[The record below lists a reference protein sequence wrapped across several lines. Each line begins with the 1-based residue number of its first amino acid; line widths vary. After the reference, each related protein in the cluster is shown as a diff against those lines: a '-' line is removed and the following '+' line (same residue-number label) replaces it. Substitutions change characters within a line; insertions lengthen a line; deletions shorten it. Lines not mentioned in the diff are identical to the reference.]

1 MCSIV
6 GIRRPDG
13 AGTAAAD
20 ARAMLVATAHRGPDG
35 CGVSCEGLA
44 RRAAAPDDIQA
55 PPEGVHWAMGHS
67 RLAITGTVGDQ
78 PMAGRPPGGKPFI
91 VGVNGEIWN
100 HAEIRRKASGSGP
113 KGLDTDSLAVPLL
126 LEAAIAKSAGPSPL
140 EAVTET
146 ADMLDGEYAFAYMD
160 GTHTVLCRDPLGIK
174 PLYFSSHGGTV
185 AFASERKALWGLG
198 LDPQRVPPNSAV
210 MVAADGVTTRPRAA
224 VAPPE
229 ARPFSDRGNAK
240 RSVANALWGAV
251 AKRVHGHERV
261 GVVFSGGVDSALV
274 AAAAERA
281 GAKPVC
287 FVAGAAGSPDV
298 EAARKA
304 ADEMG
309 LDLVVAGL
317 TQHGVHEALPDLLR
331 AVEERNQLHVETALP
346 LHFVVEQARRRGV
359 RVLLTGQ
366 GADELFGG
374 YAWYPAVFEREGPGA
389 VRRRMDDDRDRL
401 HVECLEREDKVSM
414 AHSVELRVPYLDPAV
429 VQAAARVPVEYQ
441 LAPGDR
447 MCKRMHREIA
457 ESWGLPHDVAWRPKV
472 AAQHGSGSRRL
483 LAAAS
488 RALGPVPAGYD
499 AAQSVGERLGSNQR
513 YGHRYMDD
521 RASWDLDGP
530 IQWALDQLWLR
541 ESLGTPHAREEL
553 AESLGVTVPPEAL
566 A

>member
-1 MCSIV
+1 
-6 GIRRPDG
+6 
-13 AGTAAAD
+13 
-20 ARAMLVATAHRGPDG
+20 MLVTTAHRGPDG
-35 CGVSCEGLA
+35 CGVASKGVTFRGE
-44 RRAAAPDDIQA
+44 APEDIQA
-55 PPEGVHWAMGHS
+55 PAEGVHWAMGHS
-67 RLAITGTVGDQ
+67 RLAITGAVGDQ
-78 PMAGRPPGGKPFI
+78 PMAGRAPEGRPFI

-100 HAEIRRKASGSGP
+100 HAAIRRHASRSAP
-113 KGLDTDSLAVPLL
+113 HRLDTDSLAVPLL
-126 LEAAIAKSAGPSPL
+126 LEAALSTSGAAGPL
-140 EAVTET
+140 EAVART
-146 ADMLDGEYAFAYMD
+146 ADLLDGEYAFAFMD

-174 PLYFSSHGGTV
+174 PLYYASHARTV
-185 AFASERKALWGLG
+185 AFSSERKALWGLG

-210 MVAADGVTTRPRAA
+210 MVGSDGVTTRPRAA
-224 VAPPE
+224 VAPPDAE
-229 ARPFSDRGNAK
+229 PYSSRGSAK
-240 RSVANALWGAV
+240 KAVASALWGAV
-251 AKRVHGHERV
+251 AKRVHGQERV
-261 GVVFSGGVDSALV
+261 GVVFSGGVDSALI

-298 EAARKA
+298 DAARAA

-309 LDLVVAGL
+309 VDLVVARL
-317 TQHGVHEALPDLLR
+317 TQHGVHDALPDLLR
-331 AVEERNQLHVETALP
+331 AVEERNQLHIETALP
-346 LHFVVEQARRRGV
+346 LHFVVEQARRRGI

-374 YAWYPAVFEREGPGA
+374 YAWYPSVFEREGPAA

-414 AHSVELRVPYLDPAV
+414 AHAVELRVPYLDPAV
-429 VQAAARVPVEYQ
+429 VRAAARVPVEYQ
-441 LAPGDR
+441 LGAADQ
-447 MCKRMHREIA
+447 MCKRLHREIA

-488 RALGPVPAGYD
+488 RALGPVPTGYD
-499 AAQSVGERLGSNQR
+499 AGQSVGERMGSNQR

-521 RASWDLDGP
+521 GTSWDLDRP

-541 ESLGTPHAREEL
+541 ETLGTRDDRKEL
-553 AESLGVTVPPEAL
+553 AESLGVSIPPEAL